1 MLHQASHSKP
11 DEANSYIVDDNQWG
25 EILCHFFHANP
36 INGASGNAIYSIVQ
50 SLERKRPIAIRKII
64 SITNQ
69 ITEAHDMLITGISEN
84 YNNFIVYDASGQVT
98 TISMEEIT
106 DETKY
111 VQTFY
116 TISKNAN

>member
-1 MLHQASHSKP
+1 
-11 DEANSYIVDDNQWG
+11 
-25 EILCHFFHANP
+25 
-36 INGASGNAIYSIVQ
+36 
-50 SLERKRPIAIRKII
+50 
-64 SITNQ
+64 
-69 ITEAHDMLITGISEN
+69 MLITGISEN